1 MRLLLIRHGQ
11 TAWNAAGRYQGRTD
25 VPLDETGRA
34 EARALAAALADE
46 PVTRLLCSP
55 LERARDTAAPLGL
68 AWGVEP
74 ELDADLLEM
83 DFGAWEGLTGEDI
96 VAGDATAYAAWQAD
110 AEHLAPPGG
119 ETLAQVH
126 ARVVRLYERL
136 RRGPDEVVAL
146 VAHVSPLK
154 LLMLHLLDLPP
165 DQHRRFHLPRGSLSV
180 VEVAPGGP
188 VLHCFGQTYAA

>member
-1 MRLLLIRHGQ
+1 MRLLFIRHGQ

-25 VPLDETGRA
+25 VPLDVTGRA
-34 EARALAAALADE
+34 EARALAEALADE

-74 ELDADLLEM
+74 ELEPDLLEM
-83 DFGAWEGLTGEDI
+83 DFGAWEGLTAAEIEARDG
-96 VAGDATAYAAWQAD
+96 AAYAAWLAD
-110 AEHLAPPGG
+110 AEQSAPPGG
-119 ETLAQVH
+119 ETLAEVL

-154 LLMLHLLDLPP
+154 LLILHLLGLPL
-165 DQHRRFHLPRGSLSV
+165 DRHRAFHLPRGSLSV
-180 VEVAPGGP
+180 VEVEDRTA